1 MVKALI
7 IAAAVA
13 TLPLAVAAQESAHV
27 MLQCGITKK
36 LYNGVVV
43 EMRAAAQIGGYD
55 FLQERNM
62 SKTQLDIITRMREDL
77 SCSPGMQD
85 CVSEVALQGNCLNF
99 VSQVDDFESLRRSFL
114 EMQQQAQV
122 VADAG

>member
-13 TLPLAVAAQESAHV
+13 TLPLAVAAQDSTHK

-62 SKTQLDIITRMREDL
+62 SQTQLDLITRMREDL

-85 CVSEVALQGNCLNF
+85 CVSEVALQVNCLRL
-99 VSQVDDFESLRRSFL
+99 VEEYDTFEASREAILN
-114 EMQQQAQV
+114 MQQEAQR